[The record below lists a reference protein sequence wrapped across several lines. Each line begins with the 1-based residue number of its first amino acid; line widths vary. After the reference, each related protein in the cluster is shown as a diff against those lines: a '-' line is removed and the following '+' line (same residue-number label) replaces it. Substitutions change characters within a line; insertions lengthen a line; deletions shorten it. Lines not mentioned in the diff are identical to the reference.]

1 MNYHENLRKLR
12 EQRGLSQSDIASL
25 LQTTRQQV
33 GKWEA
38 GIQMMGVDKYVKLAQ
53 FYRISVDELLG
64 LTDSQT

>member
-1 MNYHENLRKLR
+1 MNYYENMRKLR

-53 FYRISVDELLG
+53 FYQVSVDFLLG
-64 LTDSQT
+64 LTESKG